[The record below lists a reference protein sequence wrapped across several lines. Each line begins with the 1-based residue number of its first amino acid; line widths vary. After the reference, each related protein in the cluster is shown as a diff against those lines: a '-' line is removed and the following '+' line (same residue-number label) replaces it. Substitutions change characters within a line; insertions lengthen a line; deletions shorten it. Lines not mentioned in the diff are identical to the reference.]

1 MVEPLGGGG
10 MSAVWR
16 AYDEVLGRQVAVKVV
31 AGPEGNAQTAR
42 EWITREA
49 RTAARLSHPHITAI
63 HDYGES
69 VAGSGERV
77 PYVVMELV
85 PGPTLAER
93 LKVGPLPVR
102 SALLIG
108 AQVAAALA
116 AAHARGLVHRDIKPG
131 NVLLS
136 PSGAKVVD
144 FGIAAVAGDPS
155 ELPQGLVW
163 GTPAYLAPERLG
175 GGEVVPASDVYALGL
190 LLYRLLAG
198 QMPWQTETVTQ
209 MLKAHRYAEP
219 APMPPLPGVPDAVA
233 EVCRQCLAKDPGNRP
248 TAAAVAQVLGTA
260 SGWSVAFDAGTGD
273 IAVGAPLA
281 GAAAEDDPDA
291 ETRIVPRR
299 APGAALWVRS
309 TSVPAQRAPR
319 RRRAAA
325 VLVPALGL
333 LVILLLAGFWAAGSN
348 HGGAH
353 GGTRPGALGPAS
365 SGAGSGSA
373 TATGSS
379 TNPGGAG
386 SGPAVPGGG
395 AAAAVAG
402 GAAAGGAAAGGDTGG
417 GAPAGG
423 SAPGGPATH
432 PAPNPQPA
440 PTRGGTLPA
449 SPVPSA
455 VTRTVSTVGGT
466 VTATCVGST
475 ATLTGYNPAPGFTA
489 TRINRGPGSSVGLT
503 LHALVTDV
511 TVGFTCRNGVP
522 QPSIS

>member
-1 MVEPLGGGG
+1 

-102 SALLIG
+102 PALLIG

-209 MLKAHRYAEP
+209 MLKAHWYAEP
-219 APMPPLPGVPDAVA
+219 APMPPLPGVSHAVA
-233 EVCRQCLAKDPGNRP
+233 EV
-248 TAAAVAQVLGTA
+248 
-260 SGWSVAFDAGTGD
+260 S
-273 IAVGAPLA
+273 
-281 GAAAEDDPDA
+281 
-291 ETRIVPRR
+291 
-299 APGAALWVRS
+299 
-309 TSVPAQRAPR
+309 
-319 RRRAAA
+319 
-325 VLVPALGL
+325 
-333 LVILLLAGFWAAGSN
+333 
-348 HGGAH
+348 
-353 GGTRPGALGPAS
+353 
-365 SGAGSGSA
+365 
-373 TATGSS
+373 
-379 TNPGGAG
+379 
-386 SGPAVPGGG
+386 
-395 AAAAVAG
+395 
-402 GAAAGGAAAGGDTGG
+402 
-417 GAPAGG
+417 
-423 SAPGGPATH
+423 
-432 PAPNPQPA
+432 
-440 PTRGGTLPA
+440 
-449 SPVPSA
+449 
-455 VTRTVSTVGGT
+455 
-466 VTATCVGST
+466 
-475 ATLTGYNPAPGFTA
+475 
-489 TRINRGPGSSVGLT
+489 
-503 LHALVTDV
+503 
-511 TVGFTCRNGVP
+511 
-522 QPSIS
+522 